1 MTWGLRSAGA
11 TGMARLA
18 LALVAVGSIVGMAVP
33 GLAIELGEPQALPSA
48 GPLYTFRLPLIA
60 PLYGPSA
67 PARVAVR
74 QPPDTLAFV
83 KQHVIEFRLRA
94 LADVE
99 LEVSYGG
106 QTLNR
111 LLPKS
116 ELQAARARVDTA
128 LASSAPLPARAKER
142 DRPSAEAM
150 PVAPV
155 SPRATDHSLI
165 EREIAGLRQGI
176 HALVE
181 RVAPWE
187 GLSAPVG
194 NGADRGVPDVLVLT
208 VGGFFAVGGTAL
220 TLGCL
225 MRRRRRARERQRRQA
240 PTLSIRR
247 ARDQAALTVPI
258 PAVRQRVPLAGPT
271 PQALAPV
278 RRVRRIRVARKTR
291 RRFRLWAPGHAPGIA
306 QEHGTAPIR
315 PGGRSSQRLP
325 AAPAELIEALVQLRS
340 ELMRLQG
347 GLPTHVTPAH
357 PEAGSRRHLR

>member
-18 LALVAVGSIVGMAVP
+18 LALVAVGSIVGMTGP
-33 GLAIELGEPQALPSA
+33 GLAIELGELQAVPSA
-48 GPLYTFRLPLIA
+48 GPPYIFRLPLIA
-60 PLYGPSA
+60 PLHGSSA

-99 LEVSYGG
+99 LEVGYAG

-116 ELQAARARVDTA
+116 ELQAARVRVGAA
-128 LASSAPLPARAKER
+128 LASSAPLPARAKEH

-155 SPRATDHSLI
+155 SPRATDHGLI
-165 EREIAGLRQGI
+165 EREIAGIRQQI
-176 HALVE
+176 HTLVE
-181 RVAPWE
+181 RVEPWE
-187 GLSAPVG
+187 GLSPPVG
-194 NGADRGVPDVLVLT
+194 NRVDSGRPDVLVLA
-208 VGGFFAVGGTAL
+208 VGGFFVAGVTAL
-220 TLGCL
+220 TIGHL
-225 MRRRRRARERQRRQA
+225 RRRRARARGRQRRQA
-240 PTLSIRR
+240 PTLAIRR
-247 ARDQAALTVPI
+247 ARDQAARTVPI
-258 PAVRQRVPLAGPT
+258 RAVRQRVPLARAT
-271 PQALAPV
+271 PRALAHAS
-278 RRVRRIRVARKTR
+278 RVRRIRVARKTR
-291 RRFRLWAPGHAPGIA
+291 RRLRLWAPNHAPDVA
-306 QEHGTAPIR
+306 QEHGAALIR
-315 PGGRSSQRLP
+315 PGARSSQRLP
-325 AAPAELIEALVQLRS
+325 SAPAELIEALVQLRS

-347 GLPTHVTPAH
+347 GLPTHVTPVH